1 MAGIDGGK
9 DQQVTPDD
17 AAQVED
23 ATKQDK
29 GERLVGGIR
38 CNELGHEGEEKEHHL
53 GVEHIGQHTLPVN
66 LAIGEGGQGDPSLH
80 GTRCLLAQQGEPQI
94 DQVDGASQLDK
105 GKQLGRG
112 TEQGRQTEGRR
123 QHMHHDT
130 GANTQRR
137 DRTGTPPLRATA
149 QHDQQGVGSRHDI
162 EQQPRDHKQCK
173 IMNTE
178 HPPSPRKEKP
188 NKEGSAEPSFLSL
201 CGS

>member
-17 AAQVED
+17 TAQIED
-23 ATKQDK
+23 ATEQDK

-38 CNELGHEGEEKEHHL
+38 CDELGHEGEEKERYL
-53 GVEHIGQHTLPVN
+53 GIEHIGQHSLPVN
-66 LAIGEGGQGDPSLH
+66 LAIGKDGQGGPSLH
-80 GTRCLLAQQGEPQI
+80 CTRRLLAQQREPQI
-94 DQVDGASQLDK
+94 DEVNGTSQLDK
-105 GKQLGRG
+105 GKPLGRRA
-112 TEQGRQTEGRR
+112 EQSRQTEGRR

-130 GANTQRR
+130 GADAKGR
-137 DRTGTPPLRATA
+137 DRTGTPPLRAAA
-149 QHDQQGVGSRHDI
+149 QHDQQGVRSRHDV

-178 HPPSPRKEKP
+178 HHPSPRKAKP
-188 NKEGSAEPSFLSL
+188 NKKGSAEPSFLSL